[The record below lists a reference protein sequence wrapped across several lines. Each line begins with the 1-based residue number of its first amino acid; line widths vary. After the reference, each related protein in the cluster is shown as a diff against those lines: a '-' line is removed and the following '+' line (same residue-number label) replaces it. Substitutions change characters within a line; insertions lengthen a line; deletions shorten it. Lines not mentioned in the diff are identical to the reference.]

1 MVFFVLLF
9 SDFVLFIFFF
19 ATTQHNTHTHT
30 HTYWYGT
37 HNRLENVQAYFMAC
51 KGMLDMEDTMLFSA
65 NDLLDGKNQGRVLT
79 TLAEFAK
86 RMIKDF
92 PADDRPPELVVKLKR

>member
-1 MVFFVLLF
+1 
-9 SDFVLFIFFF
+9 
-19 ATTQHNTHTHT
+19 
-30 HTYWYGT
+30 
-37 HNRLENVQAYFMAC
+37 
-51 KGMLDMEDTMLFSA
+51 MEDTMLFSA